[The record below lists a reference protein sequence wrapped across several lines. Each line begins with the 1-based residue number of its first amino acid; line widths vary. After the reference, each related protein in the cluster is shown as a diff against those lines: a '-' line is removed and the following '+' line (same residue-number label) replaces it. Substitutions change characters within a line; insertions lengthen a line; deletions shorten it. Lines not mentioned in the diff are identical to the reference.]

1 MTHFLYIFYSKT
13 ADMYYVGETI
23 DVELRLNMHNNHV
36 FNNSFSKIANDWIV
50 KLIFEQPEKSNI
62 LFLEKFVKRMKS
74 RKFIE
79 KLIEEPQILTSILSR
94 K

>member
-1 MTHFLYIFYSKT
+1 MTHFLYILYSKT
-13 ADMYYVGETI
+13 ADKYYVGETI
-23 DVELRLNMHNNHV
+23 DVELRLNMHNNQV
-36 FNNSFSKIANDWIV
+36 FNNSFSKIANDWIL
-50 KLIFEQPEKSNI
+50 KLIFEQLEKSNI

>member
-1 MTHFLYIFYSKT
+1 MTHFLYILYSKT
-13 ADMYYVGETI
+13 ADKYYVGETI

-50 KLIFEQPEKSNI
+50 KLIFEQLEKSNI